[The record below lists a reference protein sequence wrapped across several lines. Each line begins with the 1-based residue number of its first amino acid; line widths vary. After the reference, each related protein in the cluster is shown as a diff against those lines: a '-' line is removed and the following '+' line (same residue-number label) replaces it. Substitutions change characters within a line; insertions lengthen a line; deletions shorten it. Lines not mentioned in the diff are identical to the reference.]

1 MNSIATTLESRAV
14 GTLRR
19 RAVREVIAGDP
30 VSSFRFY
37 VHEDPHPFAG
47 WHFHPEYELHL
58 ILRSSGRYVLGDVVD
73 AYNPG
78 QLVLVGPNLPHHWI
92 ADHGENEVLE
102 DTHAVLHFSDAW
114 IRGCQTAMPELRT
127 LDSLLS
133 RSAHGIEFQ
142 GDTAARGATAL
153 LAVRDAD
160 PGMERLVRVLDVLR
174 VLAAGPAGEQKP
186 VVRGWL
192 PALGGAD
199 SELISRAIDYILDN
213 LTTGA
218 SLHEAARQA
227 AMSDSA
233 FSRYFK
239 AGSGQTFTDMVRQLR
254 LTQACR
260 LLERTDDT
268 VGAIAGA
275 VGYSNLSNFNRQFL
289 RAYGVTPR
297 QHRTSA
303 RA

>member
-1 MNSIATTLESRAV
+1 MYADRRLRVLFTVAMTLVVLAGVRSVWFAFAKADTLSSRAQTQQTFGKDILAPRGQISDRNDV
-14 GTLRR
+14 AL
-19 RAVREVIAGDP
+19 AVSEPASDVS
-30 VSSFRFY
+30 VSSKQ
-37 VHEDPHPFAG
+37 
-47 WHFHPEYELHL
+47 
-58 ILRSSGRYVLGDVVD
+58 VL
-73 AYNPG
+73 
-78 QLVLVGPNLPHHWI
+78 
-92 ADHGENEVLE
+92 
-102 DTHAVLHFSDAW
+102 
-114 IRGCQTAMPELRT
+114 ELRT
-127 LDSLLS
+127 LDPLLS

-142 GDTAARGATAL
+142 GDTAARGAAAL

-174 VLAAGPAGEQKP
+174 VLAAGPASEQKP

-239 AGSGQTFTDMVRQLR
+239 AGSGRTFTDMVRQLR